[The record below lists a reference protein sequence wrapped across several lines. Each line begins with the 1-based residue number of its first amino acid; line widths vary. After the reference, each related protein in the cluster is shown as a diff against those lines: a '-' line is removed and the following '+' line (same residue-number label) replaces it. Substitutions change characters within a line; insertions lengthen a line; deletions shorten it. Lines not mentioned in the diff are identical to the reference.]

1 VVIKIKSGYQVKTTK
16 MIIAREFTFDSAHKL
31 DWHKG
36 KCKNL
41 HGHTY
46 KLQVSVKG
54 NLSEQGIVIDFEII
68 DKIVKEKVIDLLDHR
83 LLNEIIPNPT
93 AENISIWIWDK
104 LKDNL
109 KGLCEIKLWETQKS
123 FVTYSG
129 E

>member
-1 VVIKIKSGYQVKTTK
+1 
-16 MIIAREFTFDSAHKL
+16 MIISKEFVFDSAHKL
-31 DWHKG
+31 DWHRG

-54 NLSEQGIVIDFEII
+54 NLSEQGIVIDFADL
-68 DKIVKEKVIDLLDHR
+68 DKIVKEKVIEILDHR

-93 AENISIWIWDK
+93 AENLSIWIWDK

-109 KGLCEIKLWETQKS
+109 KGLCEIKLWETPKS
-123 FVTYSG
+123 FAVYSG
-129 E
+129 EEK